1 MSGILKYALL
11 PMPLLVSLIVFACGE
26 QESEEGNETPVDD
39 FADVV
44 NVSVSGS
51 RGEYTFAVTISS
63 PDKGCEQ
70 YADWWE
76 VISEDEVLIY
86 RRILRHSHVNEQPF
100 VRSGGP
106 VDISS
111 NQQVWIRAH
120 MNNVGYGGRVYFG
133 SVNEGFEIGELP
145 ETFASQLIQEDPLP
159 DGCDF

>member
-1 MSGILKYALL
+1 MSGILKCAVFPATLIL
-11 PMPLLVSLIVFACGE
+11 SLIVLACGE
-26 QESEEGNETPVDD
+26 PESNQLNESSVGD

-51 RGEYTFAVTISS
+51 AGEYTFAVTISS
-63 PDKGCEQ
+63 PDTGCEQ

-76 VISEDEVLIY
+76 IISEDEALIY

-106 VDISS
+106 VNIASD
-111 NQQVWIRAH
+111 QKVWVRAH
-120 MNNVGYGGRVYFG
+120 MNNVGYGGRVYYG
-133 SVNEGFEIGELP
+133 SVEEGFEIGEMP
-145 ETFASQLIQEDPLP
+145 EAFAWDLVQEQPLP